1 MVLYLSTQAKAQKE
15 IDGLI
20 GNDRLPEFSDRPSL
34 PYLECVVQALYRWH
48 NALPTGSLKVPM
60 YNIQWLDFWKVY
72 RIAQWKMTYTM
83 GCSFQKDR
91 SLWLIHGS
99 FKFQDDSMHLS
110 FPSQF

>member
-1 MVLYLSTQAKAQKE
+1 MFVIPLIHYNLSSLPYHTWSTISIFVLAVVLYLSTQAKGQKE

-60 YNIQWLDFWKVY
+60 NGLTFG
-72 RIAQWKMTYTM
+72 RYTA
-83 GCSFQKDR
+83 
-91 SLWLIHGS
+91 SLNGR
-99 FKFQDDSMHLS
+99 
-110 FPSQF
+110 